1 MEVSAMTFFL
11 QGFGVFL
18 GVLAGTAVTIL
29 AAWLIKRHGEKQQ
42 KVNLLFELE
51 LNVRK
56 IDVWLE
62 EIGKLRN
69 AINGD
74 AMHQYCGYF
83 DLSRILSVTC
93 YNMFQSGLLY
103 KYLDH
108 DAIGTLQVIF
118 SEFSHHGEQY
128 FNNQINQITQS
139 FNNAYAQDQ
148 GQQWLI
154 ADKAAAVGIVDFWEN
169 KLIAH
174 KQSFHEIVTE
184 LKGNR

>member
-1 MEVSAMTFFL
+1 MTFVL

-29 AAWLIKRHGEKQQ
+29 TGWLMKRHGEKQQ

-56 IDVWLE
+56 INVWLE

-83 DLSRILSVTC
+83 DLSRIVSVTC
-93 YNMFQSGLLY
+93 NNMFQSGLLY
-103 KYLDH
+103 KYLDQ

-118 SEFSHHGEQY
+118 SELSLHGEQY
-128 FNNQINQITQS
+128 LNNKINQIIQS

-148 GQQWLI
+148 GQQWPI
-154 ADKAAAVGIVDFWEN
+154 ADKADAVETVDFWEN

-174 KQSFHEIVTE
+174 KQSFHEIVTK
-184 LKGNR
+184 LKSKR